1 MTDKGA
7 REGGLKP
14 AWQEALAWAALPPGW
29 YRHHGGG
36 SYVVFAQTVEEGDG
50 TILVHYFSVV
60 RHTRWT
66 RTLANFSE
74 LLPPSVG
81 RKRFE
86 WWRPAT
92 SKELA
97 AAAFGSHEEIVRVF
111 GSPV

>member
-1 MTDKGA
+1 MPYKDDLSD
-7 REGGLKP
+7 LKP
-14 AWQEALAWAALPPGW
+14 AWQEALAWAALPLGW
-29 YRHHGGG
+29 YRHVASGG
-36 SYVVFAQTVEEGDG
+36 SYVVFGQTVDEEAG
-50 TILVHYFSVV
+50 THLIHYFSVV

-66 RTLANFSE
+66 RTLANFNAM
-74 LLPPSVG
+74 LPTPII

-97 AAAFGSHEEIVRVF
+97 AAAFGSHEEIVRAF